1 VKEFLS
7 ARAVEFVSINV
18 LEDREARERLAR
30 GGIRTLPV
38 VSRDDAFVPGMDL
51 ARVAEFLGLDY
62 QGGNILP
69 ADVLVSRYHRVL
81 DAAVRYV
88 GQIPPARLHDTLPH
102 RDRSY
107 LALGNHLVQIAVD
120 FLSVT
125 RGAALT
131 GRLAESVPE
140 TELEPPAL
148 MAAAAQAKRG
158 LADWLAAADSAELA
172 SPVVTYFGSQT
183 LHQVLERAVWHSAQ
197 HGRQLMMVLQRL
209 GISPDGPLTDEDFAG
224 LPMPEEVWDG

>member
-1 VKEFLS
+1 
-7 ARAVEFVSINV
+7 
-18 LEDREARERLAR
+18 
-30 GGIRTLPV
+30 
-38 VSRDDAFVPGMDL
+38 MDL

-120 FLSVT
+120 FLLVT
-125 RGAALT
+125 RGAELT
-131 GRLAESVPE
+131 GQLAESVPQ
-140 TELEPPAL
+140 TELEPAAL
-148 MAAAAQAKRG
+148 AAAAVAAQRG
-158 LADWLAAADSAELA
+158 LQAWLEAADGAELV

-209 GISPDGPLTDEDFAG
+209 GISPDGPLTDEDLAG

>member
-1 VKEFLS
+1 
-7 ARAVEFVSINV
+7 
-18 LEDREARERLAR
+18 
-30 GGIRTLPV
+30 
-38 VSRDDAFVPGMDL
+38 
-51 ARVAEFLGLDY
+51 
-62 QGGNILP
+62 
-69 ADVLVSRYHRVL
+69 VL

-158 LADWLAAADSAELA
+158 LADWLAAADSAKLA